1 MSQADCQRSQ
11 VPVSS
16 SAVSSMRQPTC
27 DQDGNIKIKERTLA
41 KRRAETFEVSLKI
54 HGGKTK
60 DSKPA
65 AAGLVNVLETKFS
78 RKTLSSL
85 ISRKR
90 KLCTQVFPDIY
101 NKELDAFEGSQENTL
116 RSIATYFSKGVMG
129 KRKYRAT
136 YKALSMKKK
145 SPEGF

>member
-1 MSQADCQRSQ
+1 MSQLDCQRSQ
-11 VPVSS
+11 VSVSS
-16 SAVSSMRQPTC
+16 SAVSSIRQATC
-27 DQDGNIKIKERTLA
+27 DQEGNMKIKERTLA
-41 KRRAETFEVSLKI
+41 KRRAETFEVLLKI
-54 HGGKTK
+54 HVGKTK

-65 AAGLVNVLETKFS
+65 AAGLVDVLETKFS

-90 KLCTQVFPDIY
+90 KLCTQVFPDFY
-101 NKELDAFEGSQENTL
+101 NKEIDAFEGSQENML

-136 YKALSMKKK
+136 
-145 SPEGF
+145 